1 MSHLNYYTMKFSLPI
16 IPALLSLPLSFL
28 HAQTT
33 DNYIITSQG
42 GFSEGKNLS
51 MSWTIGDLATE
62 AFTVDATVITQGF
75 QQPILT
81 IHEIN
86 PEVLLSTGQGPTISQ
101 RSTTDWNARVYP
113 NPVSAYINVTVQNL
127 NQEYYLEIFDAK
139 GNMISSQK
147 SMDAEEEINL
157 SQFPADQY
165 LLRIR
170 TIDSKQSKV
179 FQIIKSL

>member
-1 MSHLNYYTMKFSLPI
+1 MKFSQLFYPV
-16 IPALLSLPLSFL
+16 LLALPLSFL
-28 HAQTT
+28 QAQTT

-42 GFSEGKNLS
+42 DFSDGKNMS

-62 AFTVDATVITQGF
+62 SFQVDAFVITQGF

-86 PEVLLSTGQGPTISQ
+86 PDDVLSTSTQGHAVSQ
-101 RSTTDWNARVYP
+101 RSTTDWNARIYP
-113 NPVSAYINVTVQNL
+113 NPVSAYVTVTVQNAKE
-127 NQEYYLEIFDAK
+127 EYFLEVFDAT
-139 GNMISSQK
+139 GNIIYSQK
-147 SMDAEEEINL
+147 SSNPQELINL

-170 TIDSKQSKV
+170 TIDSRQSKV